1 MSKDVKIYHDKD
13 VVYLEIED
21 VSDCCFEL
29 WEIGNKK
36 VSRVKVKIPKKQWKS
51 IIKKERGKDES
62 L

>member
-1 MSKDVKIYHDKD
+1 MSKNVNIYHDED

-36 VSRVKVKIPKKQWKS
+36 ASRVKVKIPKKQWNN
-51 IIKKERGKDES
+51 IIKKERAKDES